1 MTTKRLSPRALLIA
15 VGMLLCSLTTFA
27 QFAVTGTVIDD
38 TDEPLLGVSVM
49 EVGTS
54 NGVSTDLDG
63 NFSITVKSGEA
74 SLSFSYVGMNPQTVK
89 INGRHTINV
98 TMTTNSQVMDEVV
111 VVGYGTQ
118 KKSDITGSVASI
130 GEDAMRK
137 TIVTNADQML
147 QGKLAGV
154 QVTQN
159 SGAPGGA
166 TSVRIRGASSLTSS
180 NEPLYVIDGVPMSTA
195 NNEIGGFDW
204 AGGTNGQRTVN
215 PLASIAP
222 SDIVSIDVL
231 KDASACAIYGAA
243 GANGVV
249 LVTTR
254 RGSEGRANITYDG
267 YVAWQTT
274 AKRLDM
280 MNLREYAVYQNN
292 LKADGIIGDGN
303 YDPTFS
309 DPSILGTGTDWQ
321 DEIFRT
327 AFMQSHQVGLTGGN
341 EKTTYAMSTGWMKQD
356 GIIIGSDFD
365 RFNSRFNLDHN
376 FTSFLKLGGSLAYT
390 RTNEKITLNDGSD
403 GVIMQ
408 AMTMQPSVPVRDFEG
423 NWAGPTTVNGSSS
436 WNPVALALDKNNTLL
451 RQRIMGNFYVS
462 VDFLKNFT
470 FRAEYAFD
478 ASQNQ
483 NDSYSPRYDFG
494 NLKNDINQMYHR
506 EDHSFY
512 WMQKDYVTYHKLF
525 GGKHDVTA
533 MAGFEASKS
542 SWNGTWLIKKNF
554 TTDKIPVMT
563 GDGEFVNNGGWKD
576 AASTASFFGRV
587 NYGFDNRYLLT
598 ATLRADGS
606 SKFGPENKWGYFP
619 SVALAWR
626 INQEK
631 WLQDIYWLNNLKL
644 RLGYGE
650 VGNSNIDTYR
660 YAAAMAQISTSHGT
674 AFFPQ
679 NLANSKLKWESSVQY
694 NVGIDFAAFQ
704 NRLELTLEAYSKET
718 KDLLLQVF
726 APGHIGVNSDDNA
739 IQTPYANIG
748 KTQNR
753 GFDISIVGRPIV
765 TKDWNWTSNLTMSF
779 NRNKI
784 VALNDDKQVIYGNID
799 WYSNFQTVSMFQVGQ
814 PMGVFYGYET
824 EGIFRNAEEIRNH
837 ATQTGGTTP
846 YANSIDRTSG
856 VWPGDIKFKDQ
867 NGDGVIDSKDQV
879 VIGDPNPDLTYG
891 WTNTVQ
897 FKDWELSIGLQGQ
910 FGGKI
915 LNWVRYRTEG
925 RSSIWDNQDVSVLGG
940 VQLGLINPDGSNTD
954 PDNVVVTS
962 IGNGVP
968 RFSSLD
974 GNGNNRMSDRWL
986 EDATYLRIQ
995 NISLSYN
1002 LPEKWCKKAFLSSAR
1017 IYVNVQNV
1025 HTFTKYSGFDPEIGA
1040 YNQSA
1045 LLQNIDR
1052 GRYPTPRTYTVG
1064 LNLSF

>member
-1 MTTKRLSPRALLIA
+1 MTIKRENAKPILLALA
-15 VGMLLCSLTTFA
+15 MLLCWMPTLA
-27 QFAVTGTVIDD
+27 QMLVQGTVYDSSK
-38 TDEPLLGVSVM
+38 EPLIGVSVKQQ
-49 EVGTS
+49 GTAK
-54 NGVSTDLDG
+54 GVLTDIDG
-63 NFSITVKSGEA
+63 KYAIKVSSANAVLI
-74 SLSFSYVGMNPQTVK
+74 FSYIGMQEQK
-89 INGRHTINV
+89 INVDGRNV
-98 TMTTNSQVMDEVV
+98 IDITLSPDNEVLDEVV

-130 GEDAMRK
+130 GEDAMKK

-147 QGKLAGV
+147 QGKIAGV

-166 TSVRIRGASSLTSS
+166 TSIRIRGASSLTSS
-180 NEPLYVIDGVPMSTA
+180 NEPLYVIDGVPMGAS
-195 NNEIGGFDW
+195 NNTIGGFDW
-204 AGGTNGQRTVN
+204 AGGTNGQNVVN

-254 RGSEGRANITYDG
+254 RGDKGHSNITYDG
-267 YVAWQTT
+267 YVAWQT
-274 AKRLDM
+274 APKKLNM
-280 MNLREYAVYQNN
+280 MNLREYALYQTKLLN
-292 LKADGIIGDGN
+292 DGIIGEGN
-303 YDPTFS
+303 YDKTFA

-327 AFMQSHQVGLTGGN
+327 AFMQSHQVSLTGGN
-341 EKTTYAMSTGWMKQD
+341 DKTTYAMSAGWMGQD
-356 GIIIGSDFD
+356 GTIVGSDFN
-365 RFNSRFNLDHN
+365 RFNSRFNLDHSL
-376 FTSFLKLGGSLAYT
+376 TGFLKVGGSLAYT

-408 AMTMQPSVPVRDFEG
+408 AMTMQPSVPVRDFDG
-423 NWAGPTTVNGSSS
+423 KWAGPTTVNGSSS
-436 WNPVALALDKNNTLL
+436 WNPVALALEKNNTLL
-451 RQRIMGNFYVS
+451 RQRVMGNFYVNLEL
-462 VDFLKNFT
+462 FRHLT
-470 FRAEYAFD
+470 LRAEYAFD
-478 ASQNQ
+478 AGQNE
-483 NDSYSPRYDFG
+483 NNAYSPRYDFG
-494 NLKNDINQMYHR
+494 TLKNDINQMYHR
-506 EDHSFY
+506 EDHSYY
-512 WMQKDYVTYHKLF
+512 WMQKDYLTYHNTF
-525 GGKHDVTA
+525 GGKHDLTA

-542 SWNGTWLIKKNF
+542 AWSGSWIVKKNF
-554 TTDKIPVMT
+554 TSDNLHVMT
-563 GDGEFVNNGGWKD
+563 NDGEFVNNGGWKD
-576 AASTASFFGRV
+576 AATTASFFGRV
-587 NYGFDNRYLLT
+587 NYGFDNRYLIT

-619 SVALAWR
+619 SVAVAWR
-626 INQEK
+626 IAQEK
-631 WLQDIYWLNNLKL
+631 FLSSANWLNNLKL

-660 YAAAMAQISTSHGT
+660 YASAMAQINTPFGT
-674 AFFPQ
+674 GFFPQ
-679 NLANSKLKWESSVQY
+679 NLANEKLKWESSVQY
-694 NVGIDFAAFQ
+694 NVGIDFAAFN
-704 NRLELTLEAYSKET
+704 NRLEITIDAYNKET
-718 KDLLLQVF
+718 KDLLLQVY
-726 APGHIGVNSDDNA
+726 APSHIGVTNEGNA

-748 KTQNR
+748 KTRNR
-753 GFDISIVGRPIV
+753 GFDMSIVGRPV
-765 TKDWNWTSNLTMSF
+765 VSKDLTWTSNLTMTF

-784 VALNDDKQVIYGNID
+784 VALNDDAQVIYGNID
-799 WYSNFQTVSMFQVGQ
+799 WYSNFQTVSMYKVGQ

-824 EGIFRNAEEIRNH
+824 EGIFQNADEIRRH
-837 ATQTGGTTP
+837 ATQTGGNVP
-846 YANSIDRTSG
+846 YSNSIDRTSG

-867 NGDGVIDSKDQV
+867 NGDGVIDSNDQK

-891 WTNTVQ
+891 WTNTLQ
-897 FKDWELSIGLQGQ
+897 YKNWELSIGLTGQ

-915 LNWVRYRTEG
+915 LNWVRYRTEAQ
-925 RSSIWDNQDVSVLGG
+925 SSIWDNQDVSVLGG
-940 VQLGLINPDGSNTD
+940 VKLGLIDDQAPASDA
-954 PDNVVVTS
+954 DNVTVTDN
-962 IGNGVP
+962 GNGIP

-995 NISLSYN
+995 NISLRYT
-1002 LPEKWCKKAFLSSAR
+1002 LPEKWAKSAYITNAS

-1040 YNQSA
+1040 YNQSS

-1064 LNLSF
+1064 LNLTF